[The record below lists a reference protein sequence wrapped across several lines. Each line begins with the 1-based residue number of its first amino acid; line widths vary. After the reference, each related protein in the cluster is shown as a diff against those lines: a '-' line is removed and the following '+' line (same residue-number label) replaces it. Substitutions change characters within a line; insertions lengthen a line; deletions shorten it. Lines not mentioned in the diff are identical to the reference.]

1 MPPHSRG
8 PRITSFKETGGF
20 HMNTKVKVA
29 SRSQRRKLISTVVQK
44 KPDMSLPVATGST
57 LNEVALLADLRSL
70 IRSARQRVATV
81 ANSTQTMLYSY
92 VGRLRLKESLQDG
105 RAAYGKQI
113 LVTVSQELKAEF
125 GDGFSYS
132 ALTRMVRFA
141 ETFGDQS
148 IVVALSQ
155 ELSWSHFLAIL
166 PIKDPLAR
174 EFCAEMCRIERWDVR
189 TFREK
194 IGSMLFQGA
203 RDGQSGSA
211 RAQGKEG
218 FERVEAQFIE
228 ERYLMSLPDMTVDRN
243 ADDIVL
249 RIGGTNRL
257 S

>member
-81 ANSTQTMLYSY
+81 ANSTQTMLYWY
-92 VGRLRLKESLQDG
+92 VGRRLLKESLQDG

-141 ETFGDQS
+141 ETFADES

-174 EFCAEMCRIERWDVR
+174 EFYAEMCRIERWDVR

-194 IGSMLFQGA
+194 IGSMLFQRTVLSKNTKA
-203 RDGQSGSA
+203 VISLSIANLRDGHMTPDLVFRDPYLLDFLGV
-211 RAQGKEG
+211 EG
-218 FERVEAQFIE
+218 
-228 ERYLMSLPDMTVDRN
+228 
-243 ADDIVL
+243 
-249 RIGGTNRL
+249 RL
-257 S
+257 Q